1 MGIKKELTER
11 GGSLSPR
18 DSLYLKTLRTGG
30 DWIQDNVLQNIPHV
44 QLFNWLTGDKEPSG
58 QEIYNHLG
66 ERISYPEK
74 SDYRSKEEYDEAVRY
89 YTKQKGIKS
98 VAEGPATT
106 TGPGSVAQAPT
117 IYEQAREDYENSQKR
132 AIINKKLD
140 RLRRKALEASYKARA
155 FEFQDRI

>member
-18 DSLYLKTLRTGG
+18 DSLHLETLRTGG

-89 YTKQKGIKS
+89 YTKWKTDAVQC
-98 VAEGPATT
+98 
-106 TGPGSVAQAPT
+106 
-117 IYEQAREDYENSQKR
+117 R
-132 AIINKKLD
+132 
-140 RLRRKALEASYKARA
+140 
-155 FEFQDRI
+155 